1 MPARFLVQFTPEN
14 RNLAVRLRFDGP
26 QDFLR
31 ARWSDSGSPFLRK
44 AWPLSGD
51 LGNLCRTANASTA
64 DLDDLLGDDLGNGI
78 VAINQTERMQK
89 TGKKPG
95 LVARCHQDLACRP
108 SAKAVGRHTP
118 RQRQS
123 MPGSEHLKSRVS
135 D

>member
-14 RNLAVRLRFDGP
+14 RHLAVRLRVDGP

-31 ARWSDSGSPFLRK
+31 ARWSDSGSFFLRK
-44 AWPLSGD
+44 AWPLNRD

-95 LVARCHQDLACRP
+95 LVARCHQDLACCP
-108 SAKAVGRHTP
+108 SASGWSAYSPPTP
-118 RQRQS
+118 DHAWQ
-123 MPGSEHLKSRVS
+123 
-135 D
+135 